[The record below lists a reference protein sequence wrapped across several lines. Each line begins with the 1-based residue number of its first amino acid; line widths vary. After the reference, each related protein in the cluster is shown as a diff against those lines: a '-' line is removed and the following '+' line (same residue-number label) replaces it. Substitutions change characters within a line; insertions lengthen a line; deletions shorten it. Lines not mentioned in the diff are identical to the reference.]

1 MADTDEQ
8 ASKLEGYKQDFYQDF
23 NATVEQRDKSNEEI
37 RFAMVTGG
45 QWEGFLEPT
54 FENRA
59 RIELDQT
66 AEYLYRTYA
75 QWTENRIGVTYVPDD
90 DDSTDDD
97 AELLEGL
104 FRRDLRRRNGQTSID
119 QAVFEAMACGVGAF
133 HLATEY
139 EDEEDPDNEDQCV
152 CFSELAN
159 AYATVIWDS
168 SARKRDK
175 SDAQRCTILIPHSP
189 EGFKTKYPDAKN
201 DSSMRPT
208 DRRIFNWTAP
218 KLVYEAIRYEV
229 RVEDDVL
236 YTFGHPETED
246 IVKVSAKDLKN
257 EEGEL
262 KAAGYVQLSKKKIRK
277 RNVYRTIFCGGEVL
291 EDERRIAGR
300 YIPVIPVYGYVA
312 HIDGV
317 DHWHGVIRKKMD
329 GQRLLNMA
337 ASLMAESAASAT
349 EDKPI
354 FDPAQVEGVKQVWSQ
369 DRHQHPYLLARAL
382 RHPETG
388 QLEQAGPLG
397 FLPGASQAASAQQLL
412 NTVRELIQQGTGGAP
427 QDIADPQASGK
438 AINAVLKR
446 VDMNTQPIFDN
457 VKTAMRHAGEVFRW
471 IAAEVYA
478 ERTRS
483 INVVTQAGDMQRR
496 QLLQVGVKQ
505 GQITYS
511 NDPSKGR
518 FEVVPDTGP
527 SYHTQREQSVEAL
540 KDIVRSM
547 DPTDPLQRVV
557 MMRIIEL
564 LPTQG
569 MDDIK
574 DYIRQQM
581 LLQGV
586 RKPET
591 PEDMQV
597 LQKAQ
602 AQQGQPNSQDQL
614 MQSMA
619 QNQRMQAAERV
630 STIHEKDSRTQ
641 ANLAT
646 AALNMAKARET
657 AMSTHQQLQPQIQ
670 QDKPEAPPRP
680 RLRLVSAQ

>member
-1 MADTDEQ
+1 MADTEEQ
-8 ASKLEGYKQDFYQDF
+8 ASKLDVYKREFYQDF
-23 NATVEQRDKSNEEI
+23 SATMEQRDKSNEEL
-37 RFAMVTGG
+37 RFSMVTGG
-45 QWEGFLEPT
+45 QWEGFLETT

-75 QWTENRIGVTYVPDD
+75 QWTENRIGVTYAPDD

-139 EDEEDPDNEDQCV
+139 EDDEDPDNEDQCV

-159 AYATVIWDS
+159 AYATVLWDS

-175 SDAQRCTILIPHSP
+175 SDANRCTILIPHSP
-189 EGFKTKYPDAKN
+189 EGFKSKYPSAKS
-201 DSSMRPT
+201 DSTLRPT
-208 DRRIFNWTAP
+208 DRRLFNWTAP

-229 RVEDDVL
+229 RVEDDVV

-246 IVKVSAKDLKN
+246 IVKVKKAELK
-257 EEGEL
+257 EEQGEL
-262 KAAGYVQLSKKKIRK
+262 KAAGYVQLSIKKVRT
-277 RNVYRTIFCGGEVL
+277 RNVYRTKFCGGEIL
-291 EDERRIAGR
+291 EEERRIAGR

-317 DHWHGVIRKKMD
+317 DHWHGVVRKKMD
-329 GQRLLNMA
+329 GQRLLNMS

-354 FDPAQVEGVKQVWSQ
+354 FDPAQVEGVKQIWSQ

-427 QDIADPQASGK
+427 QDIADPMASGK
-438 AINAVLKR
+438 AISAVMKR

-478 ERTRS
+478 ERTRT
-483 INVVTQAGDMQRR
+483 INVVTQAGEMQRR
-496 QLLQVGVKQ
+496 QLLQVGVKH
-505 GQITYS
+505 GQIMYS

-527 SYHTQREQSVEAL
+527 SFQSQREQSVEAL

-547 DPTDPLQRVV
+547 DQTDPLQRVV

-670 QDKPEAPPRP
+670 QDKPAAPPRP